1 MWCMKRFQSVACEK
15 SYMDVAAVAPKAGK
29 SSSSGLLFIVLT
41 VKAKTRSICEHS
53 ERVPAC
59 EYFDLQLLSHYS

>member
-1 MWCMKRFQSVACEK
+1 MKGFQSVACEK

-41 VKAKTRSICEHS
+41 VKSKRQEVYVSTVRE
-53 ERVPAC
+53 
-59 EYFDLQLLSHYS
+59 FLLVNTSTYNYLAITAE